1 MNIKEILKET
11 IKESLQKLEINT
23 DKEILIEV
31 PKNTEFGDYSSNI
44 ALLLSKEL
52 KQNPFDI
59 ANNIKE
65 HINNENI
72 TKVEVV
78 RPGFINFY
86 VNKKY
91 LFDNI
96 NKILEEKENY
106 GKSNYGNNKKI
117 NLEYVSANPTGILP
131 IGHGRGAAYG
141 DNLSRILKFIGYD
154 VTREYYVNDA
164 GNQIVNL
171 GLSVKERY
179 KEQCGLDFEIPE
191 NGYFGKEIIELAKN
205 IYNNYKD
212 TKLNEDLE
220 FFKKESVQ
228 ILLDQIKKDLD
239 KFRINFDV
247 FTSEQSIYDNQIVDK
262 ILEKLKQSNKCF
274 IEENALWL
282 KTTDYTDDKD
292 RVLIKSDGTY
302 TYFLPD
308 IAYHYHKFSRGY
320 DQLIDIFGADHY
332 GYINRLKSAMEIIGE
347 DRNKLDIKILQMVRL
362 IKDGEEF
369 KMSKRTGKSVTLM
382 DLVEEI
388 GINACRYFFASKSLD
403 SQMDLD
409 LDLAV
414 KNSNENPVYYIE
426 YANAR
431 ICSILR
437 NNKPDQNIK
446 NYDTITNEIA
456 YNILKK
462 LYEFEEIVI
471 SAGEKQLPHLIAN
484 YIYELTTLFHSYYA
498 NEKIVSDD
506 EIYTK
511 QRINLI
517 AAIKIVINNS
527 LNLIG
532 VIPREE
538 M

>member
-1 MNIKEILKET
+1 MNIKEILKEI

-44 ALLLSKEL
+44 ALLLRKEL

-96 NKILEEKENY
+96 NKILEEKESY

-117 NLEYVSANPTGILP
+117 NLEYVSANPTGILH

-205 IYNNYKD
+205 IYKNYKD

-320 DQLIDIFGADHY
+320 DQLIDVFGADHY

-462 LYEFEEIVI
+462 LYEFQEIVI

>member
-11 IKESLQKLEINT
+11 IKESLQQLDINT
-23 DKEILIEV
+23 EKEILIEV

-117 NLEYVSANPTGILP
+117 NLEYVSANPTGTLH

-205 IYNNYKD
+205 IYKNYKD

-308 IAYHYHKFSRGY
+308 IAYHYDKFSRGF
-320 DQLIDIFGADHY
+320 DQLIDVFGADHY

-471 SAGEKQLPHLIAN
+471 SAGEKQLPHLITN

>member
-11 IKESLQKLEINT
+11 IKKSLEEQNINT

-52 KQNPFDI
+52 KQNPLDI

-86 VNKKY
+86 LNKKY

-96 NKILEEKENY
+96 NKILEEKEKY

-117 NLEYVSANPTGILP
+117 NLEYVSANPTGTLH

-205 IYNNYKD
+205 IYKNYKD

-308 IAYHYHKFSRGY
+308 IAYHYDKFSRGF
-320 DQLIDIFGADHY
+320 DQLIDVFGADHY

-506 EIYTK
+506 EAYTK

>member
-1 MNIKEILKET
+1 
-11 IKESLQKLEINT
+11 
-23 DKEILIEV
+23 
-31 PKNTEFGDYSSNI
+31 
-44 ALLLSKEL
+44 
-52 KQNPFDI
+52 
-59 ANNIKE
+59 
-65 HINNENI
+65 
-72 TKVEVV
+72 
-78 RPGFINFY
+78 
-86 VNKKY
+86 
-91 LFDNI
+91 
-96 NKILEEKENY
+96 
-106 GKSNYGNNKKI
+106 
-117 NLEYVSANPTGILP
+117 
-131 IGHGRGAAYG
+131 
-141 DNLSRILKFIGYD
+141 
-154 VTREYYVNDA
+154 
-164 GNQIVNL
+164 
-171 GLSVKERY
+171 
-179 KEQCGLDFEIPE
+179 
-191 NGYFGKEIIELAKN
+191 
-205 IYNNYKD
+205 
-212 TKLNEDLE
+212 
-220 FFKKESVQ
+220 
-228 ILLDQIKKDLD
+228 
-239 KFRINFDV
+239 
-247 FTSEQSIYDNQIVDK
+247 
-262 ILEKLKQSNKCF
+262 
-274 IEENALWL
+274 
-282 KTTDYTDDKD
+282 
-292 RVLIKSDGTY
+292 
-302 TYFLPD
+302 
-308 IAYHYHKFSRGY
+308 
-320 DQLIDIFGADHY
+320 
-332 GYINRLKSAMEIIGE
+332 
-347 DRNKLDIKILQMVRL
+347 
-362 IKDGEEF
+362 
-369 KMSKRTGKSVTLM
+369 MSKRTGKSVTLM

>member
-11 IKESLQKLEINT
+11 IKESLQQLEINT

-117 NLEYVSANPTGILP
+117 NLEYVSANPTGILH

-205 IYNNYKD
+205 IYINYKD

-320 DQLIDIFGADHY
+320 DQLIDVFGADHY

>member
-1 MNIKEILKET
+1 MT
-11 IKESLQKLEINT
+11 VQLQRKR
-23 DKEILIEV
+23 
-31 PKNTEFGDYSSNI
+31 F
-44 ALLLSKEL
+44 
-52 KQNPFDI
+52 
-59 ANNIKE
+59 
-65 HINNENI
+65 
-72 TKVEVV
+72 
-78 RPGFINFY
+78 
-86 VNKKY
+86 
-91 LFDNI
+91 
-96 NKILEEKENY
+96 
-106 GKSNYGNNKKI
+106 
-117 NLEYVSANPTGILP
+117 
-131 IGHGRGAAYG
+131 
-141 DNLSRILKFIGYD
+141 
-154 VTREYYVNDA
+154 
-164 GNQIVNL
+164 
-171 GLSVKERY
+171 RY
-179 KEQCGLDFEIPE
+179 
-191 NGYFGKEIIELAKN
+191 GKEIIELAKN
-205 IYNNYKD
+205 IYNNHKD

-239 KFRINFDV
+239 KFRINFDI

-320 DQLIDIFGADHY
+320 DQLIDVFGADHY

-437 NNKPDQNIK
+437 NNKPDQNIQ

>member
-11 IKESLQKLEINT
+11 IKESLQQLEINT

-65 HINNENI
+65 HIINENI

-117 NLEYVSANPTGILP
+117 NLEYVSANPTGTLH

-320 DQLIDIFGADHY
+320 DQLIDVFGADHY

-437 NNKPDQNIK
+437 NNKLDQNIK

>member
-11 IKESLQKLEINT
+11 IKESLKQLDINT

-72 TKVEVV
+72 EKVEVV

-96 NKILEEKENY
+96 NKILEEKESY

-117 NLEYVSANPTGILP
+117 NLEYVSANPTGTLH

-179 KEQCGLDFEIPE
+179 KEQCGLDFERPE

-282 KTTDYTDDKD
+282 KTTVYTDDKD

-320 DQLIDIFGADHY
+320 DQLIDVFGADHY

-369 KMSKRTGKSVTLM
+369 KMSKRTGISVTLM

-437 NNKPDQNIK
+437 NNKLDQNIK

>member
-59 ANNIKE
+59 ANSIKE
-65 HINNENI
+65 HIINESI

-96 NKILEEKENY
+96 NKILEEKESY

-117 NLEYVSANPTGILP
+117 NLEYVSANPTGTLH

-320 DQLIDIFGADHY
+320 DQLIDVFGADHY

-437 NNKPDQNIK
+437 NKKPDQNIK

>member
-11 IKESLQKLEINT
+11 IKESLQQLEINT

-31 PKNTEFGDYSSNI
+31 PKNKEFGDYSSNI

-65 HINNENI
+65 HIINENI

-117 NLEYVSANPTGILP
+117 NLEYVSANPTGTLH

-205 IYNNYKD
+205 IYKNYKD

-320 DQLIDIFGADHY
+320 DQLIDVFGADHY

>member
-1 MNIKEILKET
+1 MNIKTILKEE
-11 IKESLQKLEINT
+11 IKKALKEQNINIE
-23 DKEILIEV
+23 KEILIEV
-31 PKNTEFGDYSSNI
+31 PKNIEYGDYSSNI
-44 ALLLSKEL
+44 ALTLSKEL
-52 KQNPFDI
+52 KTNPFDI

-72 TKVEVV
+72 EKIEVV

-91 LFDNI
+91 LFKNL
-96 NKILEEKENY
+96 NKILQEKENY
-106 GKSNYGNNKKI
+106 GKTNYGNNKKI
-117 NLEYVSANPTGILP
+117 NLEYVSANPTGTLH

-179 KEQCGLDFEIPE
+179 KEQCGLEFEIPE

-205 IYNNYKD
+205 IYKNYKD
-212 TKLNEDLE
+212 TKLKENLE
-220 FFKKESVQ
+220 FFKKESVE
-228 ILLDQIKKDLD
+228 ILLNQIKKDLD

-247 FTSEQSIYDNQIVDK
+247 FTSEQSIYDNQIVDN
-262 ILEKLKQSNKCF
+262 ILEKLKKSNKCF
-274 IEENALWL
+274 IKENALWL

-308 IAYHYHKFSRGY
+308 IAYHYHKFNRGY
-320 DQLIDIFGADHY
+320 DKLIDVFGADHY
-332 GYINRLKSAMEIIGE
+332 GYINRLKSAMDIIGE

-403 SQMDLD
+403 AQMDLD

-437 NNKPDQNIK
+437 NNKPDLNIQ

-471 SAGEKQLPHLIAN
+471 SAGEKQLPHLITN
-484 YIYELTTLFHSYYA
+484 YIYELTTLFHSYYT
-498 NEKIVSDD
+498 NEKIVTEDKK
-506 EIYTK
+506 YT
-511 QRINLI
+511 QERINLI
-517 AAIKIVINNS
+517 AAIKVVINNS